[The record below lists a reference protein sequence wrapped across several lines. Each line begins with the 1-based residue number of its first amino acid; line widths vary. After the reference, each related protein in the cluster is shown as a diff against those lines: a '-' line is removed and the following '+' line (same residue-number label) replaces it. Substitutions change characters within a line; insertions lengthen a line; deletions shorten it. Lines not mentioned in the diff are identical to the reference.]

1 MNRQVRAFTPLQRFY
16 HRYLIL
22 LMFFFILTGLPIL
35 SDSFHWI
42 AYIFSLPFNF
52 VADNN
57 AELLSLGLQ
66 VCRAIH
72 RICALLLVLI
82 SIPFAITQ
90 LLQIKHWQ
98 MWPERWGV
106 GATLDGIRELKRNYI
121 DYAHP
126 HFGKYNIG
134 QKAAF
139 WAFFFGMI
147 AITVSGFVLW
157 FRSYFSQEMVEAMR
171 MTHDVSFIVIV
182 VTLVFH
188 VYFALFPPNRYG
200 LDAMF
205 GNGLMD
211 EKTVRDH
218 HDLWYDKIKGDPE
231 TFESRE

>member
-1 MNRQVRAFTPLQRFY
+1 
-16 HRYLIL
+16 
-22 LMFFFILTGLPIL
+22 
-35 SDSFHWI
+35 
-42 AYIFSLPFNF
+42 
-52 VADNN
+52 
-57 AELLSLGLQ
+57 
-66 VCRAIH
+66 
-72 RICALLLVLI
+72 
-82 SIPFAITQ
+82 
-90 LLQIKHWQ
+90 
-98 MWPERWGV
+98 
-106 GATLDGIRELKRNYI
+106 
-121 DYAHP
+121 
-126 HFGKYNIG
+126 
-134 QKAAF
+134 
-139 WAFFFGMI
+139 MI